1 MMKKSGKKGIHTLLL
16 ILYSSCNLMYAQT
29 LTGKILDTAGQPV
42 DGATIVLQT
51 MDSTYVEATLSN
63 PEGLFSLRHQPQP
76 YRLII
81 QHLLYQTKMVEGR
94 EKNAGTIVLG
104 SKDYALDEVVVKGER
119 PFVKVEGGRLGYDLS
134 RLAEDK
140 VVNNAYEAL
149 AKLPGIQEKEGKLTL
164 AGAGNVT
171 VILNG
176 KPTTMDAAQLE
187 TLLRNTPV
195 DRVEKAEVMYSAPPQ
210 YHIRGAVVNVLL
222 KRSNDYS
229 FQGEVSTHYTNCY
242 FNGGGMN
249 GNFRLS
255 TPKIALD
262 VMYGA
267 DDKKEMEYMQLHSKH
282 TLHDQ
287 VFDINEPN
295 RITGKYWEHNL
306 RTALEYNLNE
316 KNYMHLSYT
325 ANFTPRQHNQSQS
338 AGNFQTSHVDKYIDT
353 RMHNITFRYHSGF
366 GLDLGADYT
375 HYSSDNEQTLGVSY
389 TDHTQRDLNLAAS
402 QQINRYAV
410 YVDQTHS
417 VGEGWDIG
425 YGASYKFAD
434 DRDKQIYNK
443 ASGEVTI
450 ENTDSKLKEQTTNFY
465 LSLSKKYDQGLS
477 LAVSATGEYYTI
489 GNYRKWAVYP
499 QATLTYQQ
507 TPRHVFQLSLA
518 TDKTY
523 PSYWS
528 MQSSISYINGY
539 AEMHGTPDLRP
550 MTTYNLAGNYIL
562 KQKYI
567 FGLFF
572 QHITDFFA
580 QTAYQSTDR
589 LALIYQYNNWNYMQ
603 IGGVNVVL
611 PFKAGGW
618 LDSRLSLVEMQ
629 IHQRADNFYD
639 IPFNRK
645 KWVFSGSLDNTF
657 KVYKDLAFELNG
669 FLQTPA
675 IQGTFDIHAL
685 FNLTAGLKWNF
696 AKEKATLSLRCSD
709 IFETGM
715 PDTSI
720 RLQGQYL
727 DMKNSFYTRAFTVH
741 FSYRFGG
748 YKKKE
753 IKTVDTSRFGH

>member
-81 QHLLYQTKMVEGR
+81 QHLLYQTKVVEGR

-410 YVDQTHS
+410 YADQTHS